1 MITQFGTWGA
11 SRTLDTCVSDH
22 DARKFETIIDYD
34 MTAAQPEAAR

>member
-1 MITQFGTWGA
+1 MITQFGTWRA
-11 SRTLDTCVSDH
+11 SRILDTCVSDY